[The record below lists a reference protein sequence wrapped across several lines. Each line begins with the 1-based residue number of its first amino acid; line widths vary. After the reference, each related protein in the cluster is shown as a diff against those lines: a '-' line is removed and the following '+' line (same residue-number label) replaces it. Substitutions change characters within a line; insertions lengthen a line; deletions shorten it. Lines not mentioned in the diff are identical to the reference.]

1 MLINEWVETLWNILQ
16 VRPKTIHDY
25 KRLYKR
31 HLAEVIGEHSFD
43 EVPLAEL
50 QKKLISLPPQTAR
63 HCLMLTKTI
72 WREAEHYG
80 VVEGSPLCRLK
91 TAPIQITPRKFLTW
105 DEIDS
110 KNWGR
115 YNDQIRFL
123 ALHGLRWSEA
133 AILNESDIH
142 DGFVW
147 VNRSIHGL
155 CKSKASVRRIPYL
168 GHFKRFPKSYKP
180 LQKAANAHGIT
191 VHSLR
196 KTYAYLLK
204 TQGIHV
210 TTAQRLLGHS
220 DPVLTMK
227 IYTGVLD
234 SEIDEA
240 GDILRKVRGASSI

>member
-1 MLINEWVETLWNILQ
+1 
-16 VRPKTIHDY
+16 
-25 KRLYKR
+25 
-31 HLAEVIGEHSFD
+31 VIG
-43 EVPLAEL
+43 V
-50 QKKLISLPPQTAR
+50 
-63 HCLMLTKTI
+63 
-72 WREAEHYG
+72 
-80 VVEGSPLCRLK
+80 SPLGKLS
-91 TAPIQITPRKFLTW
+91 TPAIQVTPKKFLTW
-105 DEIDS
+105 EEVDS
-110 KNWGR
+110 LDWGR
-115 YNDQIRFL
+115 YNEQIRFL

-133 AILNESDIH
+133 AALRDADIH

-155 CKSKASVRRIPYL
+155 CKSRASIRRIPYL
-168 GHFKRFPKSYKP
+168 GHFKQFPKSYKP
-180 LQKAANAHGIT
+180 LQKAVNAHGIT

-204 TQGIHV
+204 TKGIHV

-240 GDILRKVRGASSI
+240 GNRIKDMALQDQ